1 MKKNPNGALS
11 TRPFRKWFDAD
22 KRAAA
27 KEEATMKKNP
37 NNGAHSTGPFSK
49 WFDADK
55 LCGNPCVCTD
65 AHQELANVKEAI
77 DKNIKNIP
85 SKLYC
90 NPFACTDPR
99 QELASVME
107 EIDKNIKSI
116 PSDIMFYDDDSF
128 DDSFESS
135 SFQDSITLNSSTRK
149 IPTPTVSQ
157 KSGETN
163 AHTSYYVVTA
173 LPKEPTH
180 PDKEPAQPLAET
192 KKKKK
197 AVMKEIKANGCANT
211 GGDEGVE
218 LVHDGSKAYM
228 KSIGMRKSFIPLHRK
243 RTLRIT
249 NQMMVPQQGSG
260 DSTMS
265 LSSDEETYQED
276 EKNLFSDEFFPDQWF
291 DFANFQ
297 QDNDE
302 EKAKQQLTK
311 EEVKA
316 AKELKKKE
324 EALAKREEALAK
336 KEEALAKKDADA
348 KKKAEKVKKQ
358 MKKKAQSERKAKAK
372 KEAEAKRQSQKEA
385 EKQMVKAQNKLR
397 KEQKGDAQKA
407 DKKAKKSQK
416 EMEKQMVNKAQ
427 REEKAEA
434 NRAKKEAEA
443 KKQSENYAEKQKLKW
458 EKYHRKEQKAEA
470 KKAKEEAKKE
480 EKKIKHKEAEA
491 ENRQLFSTLNWRRKR
506 SVSDDESD
514 DHNEICV
521 QEVWRST

>member
-1 MKKNPNGALS
+1 MMKKRANRAQS
-11 TRPFRKWFDAD
+11 TGPKP
-22 KRAAA
+22 
-27 KEEATMKKNP
+27 MKKSP

-49 WFDADK
+49 WFDTDK

-77 DKNIKNIP
+77 DKNIKSIP

-135 SFQDSITLNSSTRK
+135 SFQDSITFNSSIRN

-173 LPKEPTH
+173 LPKEPSHH
-180 PDKEPAQPLAET
+180 PDKESVQPLAEN

-211 GGDEGVE
+211 YGDEGVE

-228 KSIGMRKSFIPLHRK
+228 KSIGMRKSFVPLHRK

-265 LSSDEETYQED
+265 LSSDEETYQDD
-276 EKNLFSDEFFPDQWF
+276 ENNLFSDQFFPDQWF

-302 EKAKQQLTK
+302 EKAELELTEEMTK

-316 AKELKKKE
+316 AKALKKKE
-324 EALAKREEALAK
+324 EAEAK
-336 KEEALAKKDADA
+336 KEADA
-348 KKKAEKVKKQ
+348 KKKAEKQAKKEADA
-358 MKKKAQSERKAKAK
+358 KKKAEKKAKKQKMKKAESERKVKAQRAK
-372 KEAEAKRQSQKEA
+372 KKAEAKRLSEKEAEKQMMKAQSKNRKEQKAEAEKADKKAEKSQKEMDKQMLKKAQRDRKAEAKRVKEEAEAKRQSEKYA
-385 EKQMVKAQNKLR
+385 EKQM
-397 KEQKGDAQKA
+397 
-407 DKKAKKSQK
+407 
-416 EMEKQMVNKAQ
+416 
-427 REEKAEA
+427 
-434 NRAKKEAEA
+434 
-443 KKQSENYAEKQKLKW
+443 LKW

-480 EKKIKHKEAEA
+480 DKKNKYKEADA
-491 ENRQLFSTLNWRRKR
+491 EGRQLFSTLNWRRKR
-506 SVSDDESD
+506 NVSDEFD
-514 DHNEICV
+514 DQNEICV